1 MSVGETKQG
10 KETQLKLPIKYYD
23 EERFNWVETSV
34 WTDKMLTA
42 LERGL
47 KGDKWFS
54 LIDKVCSERNL
65 KASWERVKR
74 NGGSAGIDKQTI
86 ERFEAKAEIYLQE
99 IREALKTDG
108 YMPDKIKRVWI
119 PKVGKAEMRPLGIP
133 VIKDRIT
140 QTALRN
146 VIEPIFETKFYEHSY
161 GFRPKR
167 GCKDAL
173 RRIDELMKIGYLY
186 IVEFDI
192 KAYFDNVDKDI
203 LLNKIQ
209 ERIADNRI
217 IELLEKYLE
226 QTIVDE
232 MKEWKPESGT
242 PQGAVISPLLANIYL
257 DEFDRYFAN
266 NGKELIRYADDGV
279 ILCKTKKEAEECL
292 EMIKEKLKKL
302 KLEIHPEKSKIVDMN
317 KEEAEFEFLGYKFY
331 REKKRAIISRYP
343 ATKSFN
349 KMKDRV
355 RTLTQRQNGASIEK
369 VIADTN
375 KTMKGWY
382 EYFKHCNKFIFEK
395 VDGWIRR
402 RLRRILRKRDGRE
415 GNSIGADHQRYPNA
429 FFAKLG
435 FFSLKETHTL
445 ACQS

>member
-1 MSVGETKQG
+1 VSVGETKQD

>member
-1 MSVGETKQG
+1 VSVGETKQG